1 MIKLF
6 RNIRKKLLQEG
17 PPAARLNDEVGQGR
31 AGKTAGYLKYA
42 IGEIVPVHGYCCPV
56 RDNIR
61 VATTNT
67 QPQPVPLG
75 TEYGMLYLKAQKT
88 V

>member
-6 RNIRKKLLQEG
+6 RNIRQKLLQEG
-17 PPAARLNDEVGQGR
+17 PPAGR